1 MSVASLFLSQL
12 VKKAFLDKLR
22 AVFQN

>member
-1 MSVASLFLSQL
+1 MSVASLCFSQL
-12 VKKAFLDKLR
+12 VKKAFFDKLR